1 MEPDKAIPWGWPE
14 RKYIV
19 PCVKTSAGQIPPQ
32 PGDNP
37 WIYELDNTETGVSLF
52 ADTATDLIA
61 EVLGEPQYVGLDDD
75 EALAR
80 RTEFFYQ
87 ALEITKQLVADT
99 SAEQLAAADATEDE
113 LAALYQTIREP
124 ITGLPGDRW
133 RLDVPLVVIATDY
146 QPYTDLPLPQ
156 GEHVLVLDPS
166 DELAFLQSM
175 PVMRDTFRFTVL
187 D

>member
-14 RKYIV
+14 RKNIV
-19 PCVKTSAGQIPPQ
+19 PCVKTSTGQAPPQ
-32 PGDNP
+32 PAENP
-37 WIYELDNTETGVSLF
+37 WIYQLDNVETGRSLF
-52 ADTATDLIA
+52 ADNATDMVAAI
-61 EVLGEPQYVGLDDD
+61 LGEPQYVELDDD

-99 SAEQLAAADATEDE
+99 SAEQLADADATEDE
-113 LAALYQTIREP
+113 LVALYQTIREP
-124 ITGLPGDRW
+124 VTGLPGDLW
-133 RLDVPLVVIATDY
+133 RLPVPLVLIATDY
-146 QPYTDLPLPQ
+146 QPYTEIPLPR

-166 DELAFLQSM
+166 DELTFLQSM